1 MKSFT
6 FAKKDAEL
14 LKKIER
20 YQDDNNIDTLTETV
34 RQLLKYALDIKELD
48 KNNS

>member
-14 LKKIER
+14 LKKVEK
-20 YQDDNNIDTLTETV
+20 YQNDNNIDNLTETI
-34 RQLLKYALDIKELD
+34 RQLLKYALDIKKL
-48 KNNS
+48 N